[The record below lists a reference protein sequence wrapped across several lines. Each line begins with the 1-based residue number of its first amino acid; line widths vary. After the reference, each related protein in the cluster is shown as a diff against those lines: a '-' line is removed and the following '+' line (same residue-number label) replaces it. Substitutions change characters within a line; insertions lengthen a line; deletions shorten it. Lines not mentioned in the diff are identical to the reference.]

1 MKYPKLSNACTE
13 RGASMGRQNSV
24 MEPDQ
29 EIKFHLYKM
38 PMSACGCYDNGGA
51 YWGAGSD
58 KHGWMWH
65 ARGEGPNYWNEV
77 FVRATTR
84 DGAKATVRSHFPK
97 AKFYR

>member
-29 EIKFHLYKM
+29 SIKFHLYKM

-77 FVRATTR
+77 FIRATTR
-84 DGAKATVRSHFPK
+84 DGAKATVRGHFPK